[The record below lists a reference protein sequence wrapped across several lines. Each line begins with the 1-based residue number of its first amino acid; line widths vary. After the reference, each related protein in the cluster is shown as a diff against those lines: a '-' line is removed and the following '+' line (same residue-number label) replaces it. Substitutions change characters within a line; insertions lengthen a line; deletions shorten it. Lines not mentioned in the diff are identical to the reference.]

1 MKLLWQL
8 MSVYAA
14 SRERREKNIFKAED
28 ADDIKEDAGDVEENA
43 DDVKEDAADLAE
55 DDYGG

>member
-14 SRERREKNIFKAED
+14 SRVRKKNNFKAED
-28 ADDIKEDAGDVEENA
+28 AS
-43 DDVKEDAADLAE
+43 DVKEDAGYVETNADDVEEDASDVAE

>member
-14 SRERREKNIFKAED
+14 SRVRKKNNFKAED
-28 ADDIKEDAGDVEENA
+28 ADDVKEDAGDLEENA
-43 DDVKEDAADLAE
+43 DDVEEDPSDAAEGDS
-55 DDYGG
+55 GGC

>member
-14 SRERREKNIFKAED
+14 SRVRKKNNFKAED
-28 ADDIKEDAGDVEENA
+28 ASGVKEGAGDLEEIADDVEEDASNVA
-43 DDVKEDAADLAE
+43 KDDS
-55 DDYGG
+55 GG